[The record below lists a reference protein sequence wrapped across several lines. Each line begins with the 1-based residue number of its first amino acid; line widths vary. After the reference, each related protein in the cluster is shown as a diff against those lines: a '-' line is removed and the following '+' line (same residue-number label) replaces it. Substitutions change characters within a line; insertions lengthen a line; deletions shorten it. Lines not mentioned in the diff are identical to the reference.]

1 MTRIFLPLLLFLIP
15 FTSYG
20 QYQLP
25 NPGFE
30 NWESNGEPTGFTRS
44 ILFQDLLPA
53 QPLPKTNYPNKVK
66 PVPGAQDQ
74 SRLVY
79 LLAMLCSA
87 LLLTA
92 ILQQDKL
99 SPGQ

>member
-44 ILFQDLLPA
+44 TRLRVLYLTSPEIQI
-53 QPLPKTNYPNKVK
+53 NYPNKAMF
-66 PVPGAQDQ
+66 G
-74 SRLVY
+74 LVVVEV
-79 LLAMLCSA
+79 LPQKFQREIFSGIMPMA
-87 LLLTA
+87 T
-92 ILQQDKL
+92 
-99 SPGQ
+99 

>member
-30 NWESNGEPTGFTRS
+30 NWESNGEPTGFHSFNTATGS
-44 ILFQDLLPA
+44 LSNFAEIQI
-53 QPLPKTNYPNKVK
+53 NYPNKAMI
-66 PVPGAQDQ
+66 G
-74 SRLVY
+74 LVVVEV
-79 LLAMLCSA
+79 LPQKFQREIFSGIMPMA
-87 LLLTA
+87 T
-92 ILQQDKL
+92 
-99 SPGQ
+99 